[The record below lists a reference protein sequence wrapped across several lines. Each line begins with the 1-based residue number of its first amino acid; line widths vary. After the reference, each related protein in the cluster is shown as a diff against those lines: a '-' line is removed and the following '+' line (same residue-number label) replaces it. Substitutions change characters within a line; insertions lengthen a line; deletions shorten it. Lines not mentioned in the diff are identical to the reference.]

1 MAVPKKAKAKA
12 GDVKSANGIS
22 VFFRETKNEMKKVTW
37 PGKQEMIVD
46 TIVVIIAVLFIAGL
60 IWIIDSVFGH
70 VLRLLLGV

>member
-12 GDVKSANGIS
+12 VDVKSANGIS